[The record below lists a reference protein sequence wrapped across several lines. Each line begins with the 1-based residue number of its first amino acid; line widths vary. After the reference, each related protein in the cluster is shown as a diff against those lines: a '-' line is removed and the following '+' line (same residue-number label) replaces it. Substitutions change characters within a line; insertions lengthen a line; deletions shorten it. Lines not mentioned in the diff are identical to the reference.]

1 MTPKYAITPDSYLLT
16 IEYEAFESYSFVY
29 LANNFMETIF
39 VENDTQTIDILIEY
53 RHHRLD
59 SAELNDGSDTLRLAR
74 FKKLPLLYL
83 VNKKKEKRLM
93 FVEDDFFCLR

>member
-1 MTPKYAITPDSYLLT
+1 MPLSMAMRC
-16 IEYEAFESYSFVY
+16 
-29 LANNFMETIF
+29 LANQWRFT
-39 VENDTQTIDILIEY
+39 
-53 RHHRLD
+53 
-59 SAELNDGSDTLRLAR
+59 ELNDGSDTLRLAR